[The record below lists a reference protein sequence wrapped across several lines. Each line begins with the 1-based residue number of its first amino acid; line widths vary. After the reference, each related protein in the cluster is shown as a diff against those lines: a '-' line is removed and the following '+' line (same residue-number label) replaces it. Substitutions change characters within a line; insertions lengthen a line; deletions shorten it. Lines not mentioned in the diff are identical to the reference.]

1 MLLDSKNTIILAS
14 DNIWKQ
20 GSGIFN
26 LLNRISYNFKKEYN
40 IIKFDRFGIVKFSLF
55 RNLIIYL
62 YKKLHNYNFQI
73 DLESLIC
80 ERKPLFVDV
89 KIENF
94 MIKKPISRMT
104 KFIGRSHGIFFELN
118 DQKKKNISS
127 FLKYAHKIVLPHEG
141 DIETLEILEPELFK
155 IHKKKIIIMPSFIE
169 DRLRDRLNKNHANL
183 IESYN
188 NNYIV
193 FLGSWSNRKGS
204 SYIPKIIK
212 NIFDNNNKTKFLFL
226 GTNVTKNDLL
236 SAFKPKNREMYT
248 DRIRI
253 VKKFNKYNELG
264 KLLKI
269 VKVAILPSNFEGSPS
284 SILEL
289 MAAKIPII
297 SFNLPGVR
305 NFLKNYEDQLLVP
318 CFDLDNFNYKLNKFL
333 KMEKDVYCKIGNN
346 LRIETKN
353 YSEKIFIK
361 KYKNIL
367 IELKNNL

>member
-1 MLLDSKNTIILAS
+1 MKVIIKIIL
-14 DNIWKQ
+14 
-20 GSGIFN
+20 F
-26 LLNRISYNFKKEYN
+26 
-40 IIKFDRFGIVKFSLF
+40 
-55 RNLIIYL
+55 
-62 YKKLHNYNFQI
+62 
-73 DLESLIC
+73 
-80 ERKPLFVDV
+80 
-89 KIENF
+89 
-94 MIKKPISRMT
+94 
-104 KFIGRSHGIFFELN
+104 
-118 DQKKKNISS
+118 
-127 FLKYAHKIVLPHEG
+127 
-141 DIETLEILEPELFK
+141 
-155 IHKKKIIIMPSFIE
+155 
-169 DRLRDRLNKNHANL
+169 
-183 IESYN
+183 
-188 NNYIV
+188 

-248 DRIRI
+248 DFRI

-264 KLLKI
+264 QVIKN

-361 KYKNIL
+361 NIK
-367 IELKNNL
+367 IS